1 MVKDLRGNNFRAIS
15 SLLVNKILSFKL
27 IFISLIKIGLSGYFF
42 TVTAFGLSFNENSLN
57 LFYILLDI
65 RAVTLFIF
73 AFIGKA
79 FNRLRTIFFRRGT
92 FKSRAYS
99 I

>member
-1 MVKDLRGNNFRAIS
+1 M
-15 SLLVNKILSFKL
+15 
-27 IFISLIKIGLSGYFF
+27 GLSGYFS
-42 TVTAFGLSFNENSLN
+42 TVAAFGSSFDENSSN

-73 AFIGKA
+73 AFTGKV
-79 FNRLRTIFFRRGT
+79 FDRLRTVFFRRGT
-92 FKSRAYS
+92 FRSRAYS

>member
-1 MVKDLRGNNFRAIS
+1 MGFNGYS
-15 SLLVNKILSFKL
+15 S
-27 IFISLIKIGLSGYFF
+27 
-42 TVTAFGLSFNENSLN
+42 TVTAFGLSFNENSSN

-65 RAVTLFIF
+65 KAVTSLIF

-79 FNRLRTIFFRRGT
+79 FNRLKTVFFRRGT